1 MASPW
6 PTSDSFNYSFA
17 HGELSNSQKQAAIRL
32 VEKKNRDRRLIKNW
46 RPISLLNVDAKIASE
61 ALASR
66 LVNVLP
72 HIINEDQYAYVKGRT
87 IFDAVRTIDDMM
99 EFTRLKQLPGLLVAF
114 NFEKAFDSLS
124 WDFLLRCLKSFNFGQ
139 SFINWVSVLYTN
151 ISSCVTNS
159 GFSTPLFEIQR
170 SVRQGDPLSPY
181 LFIIALEILLIKIHN
196 DPDF

>member
-159 GFSTPLFEIQR
+159 GFSTPLFKIQR

>member
-1 MASPW
+1 LASPW

-87 IFDAVRTIDDMM
+87 IFDAVRTIDDII
-99 EFTRLKQLPGLLVAF
+99 EFTRFKQLSGLLVAF
-114 NFEKAFDSLS
+114 DFEKAFDSLS
-124 WDFLLRCLKSFNFGQ
+124 WDFLLRALKSFNFGQ
-139 SFINWVSVLYTN
+139 SFVNWVSVFYTN
-151 ISSCVTNS
+151 N
-159 GFSTPLFEIQR
+159 GFSIPLFQIQR
-170 SVRQGDPLSPY
+170 GVRQGDPPSPY